1 MTYIIAEPCIDI
13 KDRSCVDLC
22 PVDCIHE
29 FERIVRGL
37 RARVPG
43 RCDLPRGRPPRQ
55 VGGVCADQLRV
66 PRPREDQRA
75 RRRLRRRAQRPEHV
89 RSKHVRRTRT
99 PRSRP
104 RCTSARQ
111 RSARTSRTSSRSWG
125 CATAFRRS
133 CWPMSPASFIVFPD
147 VAVVSRSGPVCL
159 AVRGLV
165 RRLRAVVRRARGTAR
180 REGMPG
186 CR

>member
-13 KDRSCVDLC
+13 KDRSCVDVC

-75 RRRLRRRAQRPEHV
+75 RRRLRRRAQRPERV

-133 CWPMSPASFIVFPD
+133 CWPMSPASY
-147 VAVVSRSGPVCL
+147 SRETAGERTKPWAATRSPRALLRHLDGRWSPSGLPS
-159 AVRGLV
+159 A
-165 RRLRAVVRRARGTAR
+165 
-180 REGMPG
+180 
-186 CR
+186 